1 MTTIQITY
9 NRFTWTNIIAPT
21 PEDIEA
27 LHQAQPFIHPLNLED
42 LTSPIERPKIDEQDD
57 YLFVV
62 MHFPVWDAIHRL
74 SRASEIEFIIGRTSL
89 VTVHDGMLK
98 SLNQLFERCQKDAE
112 ERQKIMGRG
121 SNDAF
126 YVILDVLV
134 DYIFPILRKVD
145 ANIRA
150 IEEDIFTSDARQI
163 IQDIAVARRDIIAL
177 RRIIRHQVP
186 IIEQLEVTEHPIMRE
201 ELEEYFGD
209 TVDHLHKARD
219 IIDEDAEIIVS
230 LADTANTLANHRI
243 NEVMRVL
250 TVISVIMLPLTLVS
264 GIYGMNFEV
273 LPLDSHPFGF
283 LVIIGFMMTL
293 AVSMLIY
300 FRRRHWL

>member
-1 MTTIQITY
+1 MTTVEITH
-9 NRFTWTNIIAPT
+9 NRFTWTNIIAPDADDV
-21 PEDIEA
+21 ER
-27 LHQAQPFIHPLNLED
+27 LRLAQPYIHPLNLED
-42 LTSPIERPKIDEQDD
+42 LTSPLERPKIDEQDE

-62 MHFPVWDAIHRL
+62 MHFPVWDAAHRL
-74 SRASEIEFIIGRTSL
+74 SRASEIEFIVGRNFL
-89 VTVHDGMLK
+89 VTAHDGTLK
-98 SLNQLFERCQKDAE
+98 ALNQLFERCQQDAD

-121 SNDAF
+121 ANDAF
-126 YVILDVLV
+126 YVIVDVLV

-145 ANIRA
+145 GNIQA

-163 IQDIAVARRDIIAL
+163 IQDIAIARRDIIAL

-186 IIEQLEVTEHPIMRE
+186 IVEQLEATEHPIMRE

-219 IIDEDAEIIVS
+219 IIDENAEIITGLS
-230 LADTANTLANHRI
+230 DTANTLANHRI

-273 LPLDSHPFGF
+273 LPLDNHPFGF
-283 LVIIGFMMTL
+283 LVIIGLMVTL